1 MKKNL
6 FLVVLFLFPIFTY
19 GELFL
24 EITKGSEDP
33 YRVAMIPFEGNSRV
47 SKQLNDIMRN
57 DLIRTGEFSI
67 LDEELL
73 LPVKIIND
81 ELVFS
86 DWKLLGIDY
95 LVTGTIANAN
105 NSLDISYEIFDIHKK
120 RKVRSSKVFGIP
132 NQIRQLAHYTSDGIY
147 ESITGIKGIAAT
159 RLLYVNEVKD
169 SRFISIYKLML
180 ADSDGANEKVL
191 LSSSEPIISPSWS
204 PDGKRVAYVS
214 FETGIAKVFIQ
225 EIASGKRE
233 AVLSQ
238 DTQISSPS
246 WSPDGKYL
254 SLTLY
259 QDGNAEIYILRLRDR
274 TLTRMTNQF
283 AIDTE
288 SSWSPKGNK
297 ILFTSGRSGSPQI
310 YELDLRKLNP
320 KAKRISFEGTYN
332 AKASYLP
339 NEEGVIFVHRSND
352 GLFHIALK
360 YKRENFIRVL
370 TEAKM
375 DESPSV
381 APNGNMVIYGIKEND
396 LSMLAGFSLSGA
408 KFKLPA
414 SDGEVREPA
423 WSNFLLKK
431 MI

>member
-95 LVTGTIANAN
+95 LVTGTIVNAN

-132 NQIRQLAHYTSDGIY
+132 NQIRQLAHYTGDGIY

-238 DTQISSPS
+238 GTQISSPS

-274 TLTRMTNQF
+274 TITRMTNQF

-339 NEEGVIFVHRSND
+339 NEEGVIFVHRSSD

-423 WSNFLLKK
+423 WSNFLR
-431 MI
+431 

>member
-1 MKKNL
+1 MKKISL
-6 FLVVLFLFPIFTY
+6 FALFVLPLFCAS
-19 GELFL
+19 ELFL

-33 YRVAMIPFEGNSRV
+33 FKVAMIPFAGNVSV
-47 SKQLNDIMRN
+47 SKKLNKVIRN
-57 DLIRTGEFSI
+57 DLSRTGEFSL
-67 LDEELL
+67 LDERLL
-73 LPVKIIND
+73 LPLEVENEEINYQ
-81 ELVFS
+81 
-86 DWKLLGIDY
+86 DWRLLGMDY
-95 LVTGTIANAN
+95 LVVGNIVKEK
-105 NSLDISYEIFDIHKK
+105 NSIDVSYEIFDIQK
-120 RKVRSSKVFGIP
+120 RRKIRSSKVFGLP
-132 NQIRQLAHYTSDGIY
+132 NQLRQLAHYTSDGIY
-147 ESITGIKGIAAT
+147 ESIAGIKGIAST
-159 RLLYVNEVKD
+159 KLLYVNEIKSED
-169 SRFISIYKLML
+169 IKSRYRLML
-180 ADSDGANEKVL
+180 ADSDGANEQTL

-204 PDGKRVAYVS
+204 PDGKKVAYVS
-214 FETGIAKVFIQ
+214 FETGLAKVYIQ
-225 EIASGKRE
+225 NIASGKRE
-233 AVLSQ
+233 SVLSKN
-238 DTQISSPS
+238 TQISSPS

-254 SLTLY
+254 SLTIY
-259 QDGNAEIYILRLRDR
+259 QDGNAEIYILRLRDK

-310 YELDLRKLNP
+310 YELDLRRLNS
-320 KAKRISFEGTYN
+320 KAKRISFEGSYN

-339 NEEGVIFVHRSND
+339 NEEGIIFVHRSTD

-360 YKRENFIRVL
+360 YKKENFIRIL

-423 WSNFLLKK
+423 WSNFLR
-431 MI
+431 

>member
-1 MKKNL
+1 MKKNSL
-6 FLVVLFLFPIFTY
+6 LIFLLLIPIMSY

-33 YRVAMIPFEGNSRV
+33 YKVAIIPFDGNTRV
-47 SKQLNDIMRN
+47 SKQLNSIVRN

-81 ELVFS
+81 ELVYN
-86 DWKLLGIDY
+86 DWKLLGMDY
-95 LVTGTIANAN
+95 LITGIITKAK
-105 NSLDISYEIFDIHKK
+105 NSLDINYEIYDVHKK

-132 NQIRQLAHYTSDGIY
+132 NQIRQLGHYTSDGIY

-159 RLLYVNEVKD
+159 RILYVNEIKD
-169 SRFISIYKLML
+169 SQLTSTYRLML
-180 ADSDGANEKVL
+180 ADSDGANEKIL

-214 FETGIAKVFIQ
+214 FETGMAKVFIQ

-233 AVLSQ
+233 AVLSKE
-238 DTQISSPS
+238 TQISSPS

-320 KAKRISFEGTYN
+320 KAKRVSFEGTYN

-339 NEEGVIFVHRSND
+339 NEEGIIFVHRSND

-360 YKRENFIRVL
+360 YKKENFIRVL

-381 APNGNMVIYGIKEND
+381 APNGNMVIYGIREKN

-414 SDGEVREPA
+414 SNGEVREPA
-423 WSNFLLKK
+423 WSNFLR
-431 MI
+431 

>member
-1 MKKNL
+1 MKQNL
-6 FLVVLFLFPIFTY
+6 FLATLLLMPNMIF

-33 YRVAMIPFEGNSRV
+33 YKIAMISFEGDSRI
-47 SKQLNDIMRN
+47 SKQLNKIMRN
-57 DLIRTGEFSI
+57 DLIRTGEFYI
-67 LDEELL
+67 LDEGLL
-73 LPVKIIND
+73 LPVNFIND
-81 ELVFS
+81 ELVYS
-86 DWKLLGIDY
+86 DWKLLGMDY
-95 LVTGTIANAN
+95 LVTGKIVKLS
-105 NSLDISYEIFDIHKK
+105 NSVDISYEIYDVHKK
-120 RKVRSSKVFGIP
+120 RKLRSSKVFGIP

-159 RLLYVNEVKD
+159 RLLYVNEIKD
-169 SRFISIYKLML
+169 SKSISAYKLML
-180 ADSDGANEKVL
+180 ADSDGANEKTL

-204 PDGKRVAYVS
+204 PDGKKVAYVS

-225 EIASGKRE
+225 EIASGNRE
-233 AVLSQ
+233 AVLSKE
-238 DTQISSPS
+238 TQISSPS

-259 QDGNAEIYILRLRDR
+259 QDGNAEIYILRLRDK

-339 NEEGVIFVHRSND
+339 KEEGIIFVHRSDD

-360 YKRENFIRVL
+360 YKRENFIRIL

-381 APNGNMVIYGIKEND
+381 APNGNMVIYGIKEKD

-414 SDGEVREPA
+414 SIGEVREPA
-423 WSNFLLKK
+423 WSNFLR
-431 MI
+431 

>member
-1 MKKNL
+1 MKNL
-6 FLVVLFLFPIFTY
+6 LLTIIFLMPLGCL

-33 YRVAMIPFEGNSRV
+33 YRIAISPFDGDVRTSN
-47 SKQLNDIMRN
+47 QLHNIIRN
-57 DLIRTGEFSI
+57 DLMRTGEFSI
-67 LDEELL
+67 LDEELV
-73 LPVKIIND
+73 LPIKIKDD
-81 ELVFS
+81 ELIYS
-86 DWKLLGIDY
+86 DWKLLGMDY
-95 LVTGTIANAN
+95 LITGSIIKTK
-105 NSLDISYEIFDIHKK
+105 NSIDLNYEIYDIHKK
-120 RKVRSSKVFGIP
+120 KKVRSSKVFGIP

-147 ESITGIKGIAAT
+147 ESISGIKGIAAT
-159 RLLYVNEVKD
+159 KLLYVNETKN
-169 SRFISIYKLML
+169 SKSISAYKLML

-191 LSSSEPIISPSWS
+191 LTSSESIISPSWS
-204 PDGKRVAYVS
+204 PDGKKVAYVS

-225 EIASGKRE
+225 DIASGKRE
-233 AVLSQ
+233 SVLSKS
-238 DTQISSPS
+238 TQISSPS

-259 QDGNAEIYILRLRDR
+259 QDGNAEIYIMRLRDR

-297 ILFTSGRSGSPQI
+297 IIFTSGRSGSPQI

-339 NEEGVIFVHRSND
+339 KEEGIIFVHRSDD
-352 GLFHIALK
+352 GFFHIALK
-360 YKRENFIRVL
+360 YKKENFIRVL

-381 APNGNMVIYGIKEND
+381 APNGNMVIYGIKEEN

-408 KFKLPA
+408 RFKLPA
-414 SDGEVREPA
+414 SEGEVREPA
-423 WSNFLLKK
+423 WSNFLR
-431 MI
+431 

>member
-6 FLVVLFLFPIFTY
+6 FLVVLLLFPIFTY

-47 SKQLNDIMRN
+47 SKQLNNIMRN

-95 LVTGTIANAN
+95 LVTGTIVNAN

-169 SRFISIYKLML
+169 SRLISIYKLML

-339 NEEGVIFVHRSND
+339 NEEGVIFVHRSSD

-414 SDGEVREPA
+414 SEGEVREPA
-423 WSNFLLKK
+423 WSNFLR
-431 MI
+431 

>member
-1 MKKNL
+1 MKNL
-6 FLVVLFLFPIFTY
+6 LLTIIFLMPLGCL

-33 YRVAMIPFEGNSRV
+33 YRIAISPFDGDVRTSN
-47 SKQLNDIMRN
+47 QLHNIIRN
-57 DLIRTGEFSI
+57 DLMRTGEFSI

-73 LPVKIIND
+73 LPIRIKDD
-81 ELVFS
+81 ELIYS
-86 DWKLLGIDY
+86 DWKLLGMDY
-95 LVTGTIANAN
+95 LITGSIIKTK
-105 NSLDISYEIFDIHKK
+105 NSIDVNYEIYDIHKK
-120 RKVRSSKVFGIP
+120 KKVRSSKVFGIP

-147 ESITGIKGIAAT
+147 ESISGIKGIAAT
-159 RLLYVNEVKD
+159 KLLYVNETKN
-169 SRFISIYKLML
+169 SKSISAYKLML

-191 LSSSEPIISPSWS
+191 LTSSEPIISPSWS
-204 PDGKRVAYVS
+204 PDGKKVAYVS

-225 EIASGKRE
+225 DIASGKRE
-233 AVLSQ
+233 SVLSKN
-238 DTQISSPS
+238 TQISSPS

-259 QDGNAEIYILRLRDR
+259 QDGNAEIYIMRLQDR

-297 ILFTSGRSGSPQI
+297 IIFTSGRSGSPQI

-339 NEEGVIFVHRSND
+339 KEEGIIFVHRSDD

-360 YKRENFIRVL
+360 YKKENFIRVL

-381 APNGNMVIYGIKEND
+381 APNGNMVIYGIKEEN

-408 KFKLPA
+408 RFKLPA
-414 SDGEVREPA
+414 SEGEVREPA
-423 WSNFLLKK
+423 WSNFLR
-431 MI
+431 

>member
-1 MKKNL
+1 MKQNL
-6 FLVVLFLFPIFTY
+6 FLATLLLLPTMIF

-33 YRVAMIPFEGNSRV
+33 YKIAMISFEGDSRI
-47 SKQLNDIMRN
+47 SKQLNKIMRN
-57 DLIRTGEFSI
+57 DLIRTGEFYI
-67 LDEELL
+67 LDEGLL
-73 LPVKIIND
+73 LPVNFIND
-81 ELVFS
+81 ELVYS
-86 DWKLLGIDY
+86 DWKLLGMDY
-95 LVTGTIANAN
+95 LVTGKIVKLS
-105 NSLDISYEIFDIHKK
+105 NSVDISYEIYDVHKK
-120 RKVRSSKVFGIP
+120 RKLRSSKVFGIP

-159 RLLYVNEVKD
+159 RLLYVNEIKD
-169 SRFISIYKLML
+169 SKSISAYKLML
-180 ADSDGANEKVL
+180 ADSDGANEKTL

-204 PDGKRVAYVS
+204 PDGKKVAYVS

-225 EIASGKRE
+225 EIASGNRE
-233 AVLSQ
+233 AVLSKE
-238 DTQISSPS
+238 TQISSPS

-259 QDGNAEIYILRLRDR
+259 QDGNAEIYILRLRDK

-339 NEEGVIFVHRSND
+339 KEEGIIFVHRSDD

-360 YKRENFIRVL
+360 YKRENFIRIL

-381 APNGNMVIYGIKEND
+381 APNGNMVIYGIKEKN

-414 SDGEVREPA
+414 SSGEVREPA
-423 WSNFLLKK
+423 WSNFLR
-431 MI
+431 

>member
-1 MKKNL
+1 MKQNL
-6 FLVVLFLFPIFTY
+6 FLATLLLLPNMIF

-33 YRVAMIPFEGNSRV
+33 YKIAMISFEGDSRI
-47 SKQLNDIMRN
+47 SKQLNKIMQN
-57 DLIRTGEFSI
+57 DLIRTGEFYI
-67 LDEELL
+67 LDDDLL
-73 LPVKIIND
+73 LPVNFIND
-81 ELVFS
+81 ELVYS
-86 DWKLLGIDY
+86 DWKLLGMDY
-95 LVTGTIANAN
+95 LVIGKIAKLS
-105 NSLDISYEIFDIHKK
+105 NSVDISYEIYDVHKK
-120 RKVRSSKVFGIP
+120 RKLRSSKVFGIP

-159 RLLYVNEVKD
+159 RLLYVNEIKD
-169 SRFISIYKLML
+169 SKLVSAYKLML
-180 ADSDGANEKVL
+180 ADSDGANEKTL

-204 PDGKRVAYVS
+204 PDGKKVAYVS

-225 EIASGKRE
+225 EIASGNRE
-233 AVLSQ
+233 AVLSKE
-238 DTQISSPS
+238 TQISSPS

-259 QDGNAEIYILRLRDR
+259 QDGNAEIYILRLRDK

-339 NEEGVIFVHRSND
+339 KEEGIIFVHRSDD

-360 YKRENFIRVL
+360 YKRENFIRIL

-381 APNGNMVIYGIKEND
+381 APNGNMVIYGIKEKN

-414 SDGEVREPA
+414 SIGEVREPA
-423 WSNFLLKK
+423 WSNFLR
-431 MI
+431 

>member
-1 MKKNL
+1 MKQNL
-6 FLVVLFLFPIFTY
+6 FLVTLLLMPNMIF

-33 YRVAMIPFEGNSRV
+33 YKIAMISFEGDSKI
-47 SKQLNDIMRN
+47 SKQLNKIIRN
-57 DLIRTGEFSI
+57 DLIRTGEFYI
-67 LDEELL
+67 LDEGLL
-73 LPVKIIND
+73 LPVNFIND
-81 ELVFS
+81 ELVYS
-86 DWKLLGIDY
+86 DWKLLGMDY
-95 LVTGTIANAN
+95 LVTGKIVKLN
-105 NSLDISYEIFDIHKK
+105 NSLDISYEIYDVHKK
-120 RKVRSSKVFGIP
+120 RKLRSSKVFGIP

-159 RLLYVNEVKD
+159 RLLYVNEIKD
-169 SRFISIYKLML
+169 SKSISAYKLML
-180 ADSDGANEKVL
+180 ADSDGANEKTL

-204 PDGKRVAYVS
+204 PDGKKVAYVS

-225 EIASGKRE
+225 EIASGNRE
-233 AVLSQ
+233 AVLSKE
-238 DTQISSPS
+238 TQISSPS

-259 QDGNAEIYILRLRDR
+259 QDGNAEIYILRLRDK

-339 NEEGVIFVHRSND
+339 KEEGIIFVHRSDD

-360 YKRENFIRVL
+360 YKRENFIRIL

-381 APNGNMVIYGIKEND
+381 APNGNMVIYGIKEKN

-414 SDGEVREPA
+414 SSGEVREPA
-423 WSNFLLKK
+423 WSNFLR
-431 MI
+431 

>member
-1 MKKNL
+1 MKKN
-6 FLVVLFLFPIFTY
+6 FLLGILLLIPMLSY

-24 EITKGSEDP
+24 EITKGSEDQ
-33 YRVAMIPFEGNSRV
+33 YKVAIIPFEGNSRI
-47 SKQLNDIMRN
+47 SKQLHNIIRN
-57 DLIRTGEFSI
+57 DLTRTGEFSV
-67 LDEELL
+67 LDDELL
-73 LPVKIIND
+73 LPVKIVNE
-81 ELVFS
+81 ELIYN
-86 DWKLLGIDY
+86 DWKLLGMDY
-95 LVTGTIANAN
+95 LVTGTIVKAN
-105 NSLDISYEIFDIHKK
+105 NSLDINYEIYDVHKK

-159 RLLYVNEVKD
+159 KLLYVNETKD
-169 SRFISIYKLML
+169 SKSISTYKLML
-180 ADSDGANEKVL
+180 ADSDGANEKIL
-191 LSSSEPIISPSWS
+191 LSSSDPIISPSWS

-214 FETGIAKVFIQ
+214 FETGMAKVFIQ

-233 AVLSQ
+233 SVLSKN
-238 DTQISSPS
+238 TQISSPS

-339 NEEGVIFVHRSND
+339 KEEGIIFVHRSAN

-381 APNGNMVIYGIKEND
+381 APNGNMVIYGIREKD

-414 SDGEVREPA
+414 SNGEVREPS
-423 WSNFLLKK
+423 WSNFLR
-431 MI
+431 

>member
-6 FLVVLFLFPIFTY
+6 VLVALLLVPVMGY

-33 YRVAMIPFEGNSRV
+33 YKVAMIPFEGNSKV
-47 SKQLNDIMRN
+47 SKQVNNIMRN

-73 LPVKIIND
+73 LPVKMIDD

-86 DWKLLGIDY
+86 DWKLLGMDY
-95 LVTGTIANAN
+95 LVTGKIVNEN
-105 NSLDISYEIFDIHKK
+105 NSLDINYEIYDIHKK

-159 RLLYVNEVKD
+159 RLLYVNEIKD
-169 SRFISIYKLML
+169 SQLISRYKLML
-180 ADSDGANEKVL
+180 ADSDGANEKIL

-233 AVLSQ
+233 AVLSK

-339 NEEGVIFVHRSND
+339 NEEGIIFVHRSND

-360 YKRENFIRVL
+360 YKKENFIRVL

-381 APNGNMVIYGIKEND
+381 APNGNMVLYGIREEN

-414 SDGEVREPA
+414 SNGEVREPA
-423 WSNFLLKK
+423 WSNFLR
-431 MI
+431 

>member
-1 MKKNL
+1 MKNL
-6 FLVVLFLFPIFTY
+6 LLTIIFLMPLGCL

-33 YRVAMIPFEGNSRV
+33 YRIAISPFDGDVRTSN
-47 SKQLNDIMRN
+47 QLHNIIRN
-57 DLIRTGEFSI
+57 DLMRTGEFSI

-73 LPVKIIND
+73 LPIKIKDD
-81 ELVFS
+81 ELIYS
-86 DWKLLGIDY
+86 DWKLLGMDY
-95 LVTGTIANAN
+95 LITGSIIKTK
-105 NSLDISYEIFDIHKK
+105 NSIDLNYEIYDIHKK
-120 RKVRSSKVFGIP
+120 KKVRSSKVFGIP

-147 ESITGIKGIAAT
+147 ESISGIKGIAAT
-159 RLLYVNEVKD
+159 KLLYVNETKN
-169 SRFISIYKLML
+169 SKSISAYKLML

-191 LSSSEPIISPSWS
+191 LTSSESIISPSWS
-204 PDGKRVAYVS
+204 PDGKKVAYVS

-225 EIASGKRE
+225 DIASGKRE
-233 AVLSQ
+233 SVLSKS
-238 DTQISSPS
+238 TQISSPS

-259 QDGNAEIYILRLRDR
+259 QDGNAEIYIMRLQDR

-297 ILFTSGRSGSPQI
+297 IIFTSGRSGSPQI

-339 NEEGVIFVHRSND
+339 KEEGIIFVHRSDD

-360 YKRENFIRVL
+360 YKKENFIRVL

-381 APNGNMVIYGIKEND
+381 APNGNMVIYGIKEEN

-408 KFKLPA
+408 RFKLPA
-414 SDGEVREPA
+414 SEGEVREPA
-423 WSNFLLKK
+423 WSNFLR
-431 MI
+431 

>member
-6 FLVVLFLFPIFTY
+6 FLVVLLLFPIFTY

-95 LVTGTIANAN
+95 LVTGTIVNAN

-169 SRFISIYKLML
+169 SRLISIYKLML

-238 DTQISSPS
+238 GTQISSPS

-414 SDGEVREPA
+414 SEGEVREPA
-423 WSNFLLKK
+423 WSNFLR
-431 MI
+431 

>member
-1 MKKNL
+1 MKNL
-6 FLVVLFLFPIFTY
+6 LLTIIFLMPLGCL

-33 YRVAMIPFEGNSRV
+33 YRIAISPFDGDVRTSN
-47 SKQLNDIMRN
+47 QLHNIIRN
-57 DLIRTGEFSI
+57 DLMRTGEFSI
-67 LDEELL
+67 LDEELV
-73 LPVKIIND
+73 LPIKIKDD
-81 ELVFS
+81 ELIYS
-86 DWKLLGIDY
+86 DWKLLGMDY
-95 LVTGTIANAN
+95 LITGSIIKTK
-105 NSLDISYEIFDIHKK
+105 NSIDLNYEIYDIHKK
-120 RKVRSSKVFGIP
+120 KKVRSSKVFGIP

-147 ESITGIKGIAAT
+147 ESISGIKGIAAT
-159 RLLYVNEVKD
+159 KLLYVNETKN
-169 SRFISIYKLML
+169 SKSISAYKLML

-191 LSSSEPIISPSWS
+191 LTSSESIISPSWS
-204 PDGKRVAYVS
+204 PDGKKVAYVS

-225 EIASGKRE
+225 DIASGKRE
-233 AVLSQ
+233 SVLSKN
-238 DTQISSPS
+238 TQISSPS

-297 ILFTSGRSGSPQI
+297 IIFTSGRSGSPQI

-339 NEEGVIFVHRSND
+339 KEEGIIFVHRSDD

-360 YKRENFIRVL
+360 YKKENFIRVL

-381 APNGNMVIYGIKEND
+381 APNGNMVIYGIKEEN

-408 KFKLPA
+408 RFKLPA
-414 SDGEVREPA
+414 SEGEVREPA
-423 WSNFLLKK
+423 WSNFLR
-431 MI
+431 

>member
-6 FLVVLFLFPIFTY
+6 VLVTLLVIPILTY

-33 YRVAMIPFEGNSRV
+33 FKVAMIPFEGNSRT
-47 SKQLNDIMRN
+47 SKQLNNIMRN

-73 LPVKIIND
+73 LPLKMINE
-81 ELVFS
+81 ELVYS
-86 DWKLLGIDY
+86 DWKLLGMDY
-95 LVTGTIANAN
+95 LVTGTIIDTN
-105 NSLDISYEIFDIHKK
+105 NSLDINYEIYDIYKK
-120 RKVRSSKVFGIP
+120 KKVRSSKVFGIP

-147 ESITGIKGIAAT
+147 ESVTGIKGIAAT
-159 RLLYVNEVKD
+159 RLLYVNEIKD
-169 SRFISIYKLML
+169 SQQISSYKLML
-180 ADSDGANEKVL
+180 ADSDGANEKIL

-225 EIASGKRE
+225 EIASGRRE

-254 SLTLY
+254 SVTLY

-320 KAKRISFEGTYN
+320 KAKRVSFEGTYN

-339 NEEGVIFVHRSND
+339 NEEGIIFVHRSSD

-381 APNGNMVIYGIKEND
+381 APNGNMVIYGIKEEN

-414 SDGEVREPA
+414 SNGEVREPA
-423 WSNFLLKK
+423 WSNFLR
-431 MI
+431 

>member
-1 MKKNL
+1 MKNL
-6 FLVVLFLFPIFTY
+6 LLTIIFLMPLGCL

-33 YRVAMIPFEGNSRV
+33 YRIAISPFDGDVRTSN
-47 SKQLNDIMRN
+47 QLHNIIRN
-57 DLIRTGEFSI
+57 DLMRTGEFSI
-67 LDEELL
+67 LDEELV
-73 LPVKIIND
+73 LPIKIKDD
-81 ELVFS
+81 ELIYS
-86 DWKLLGIDY
+86 DWKLLGMDY
-95 LVTGTIANAN
+95 LITGSIIKTK
-105 NSLDISYEIFDIHKK
+105 NSIDLNYEIYDIHKK
-120 RKVRSSKVFGIP
+120 KKVRSSKVFGIP

-147 ESITGIKGIAAT
+147 ESISGIKGIAAT
-159 RLLYVNEVKD
+159 KLLYVNETKN
-169 SRFISIYKLML
+169 SKSISAYKLML

-191 LSSSEPIISPSWS
+191 LTSSEPIISPSWS
-204 PDGKRVAYVS
+204 PDGKKVAYVS

-225 EIASGKRE
+225 DIASGKRE
-233 AVLSQ
+233 SVLSKN
-238 DTQISSPS
+238 TQISSPS

-259 QDGNAEIYILRLRDR
+259 QDGNAEIYIMRLQDR

-297 ILFTSGRSGSPQI
+297 IIFTSGRSGSPQI

-339 NEEGVIFVHRSND
+339 KEEGIIFVHRSDD

-360 YKRENFIRVL
+360 YKKENFIRVL

-381 APNGNMVIYGIKEND
+381 APNGNMVIYGIKEEN

-408 KFKLPA
+408 RFKLPA
-414 SDGEVREPA
+414 SEGEVREPA
-423 WSNFLLKK
+423 WSNFLR
-431 MI
+431 

>member
-6 FLVVLFLFPIFTY
+6 VLVAILLFSTLSY
-19 GELFL
+19 AELFL

-33 YRVAMIPFEGNSRV
+33 FKVAMIPFEGNSRV
-47 SKQLNDIMRN
+47 SKQLNNIMRN
-57 DLIRTGEFSI
+57 DLIRTGEFAI

-73 LPVKIIND
+73 LPVKMIED
-81 ELVFS
+81 ELVFN
-86 DWKLLGIDY
+86 DWKLLGMDY
-95 LVTGTIANAN
+95 LVTGTIINLN
-105 NSLDISYEIFDIHKK
+105 NSLDINYEIYDIHKK

-159 RLLYVNEVKD
+159 RLLYVNEIKD
-169 SRFISIYKLML
+169 SKQISTYKLML
-180 ADSDGANEKVL
+180 ADSDGANEKIL

-233 AVLSQ
+233 AVLSK

-339 NEEGVIFVHRSND
+339 KEEGIIFVHRSDN

-360 YKRENFIRVL
+360 YKKENFIRVL

-381 APNGNMVIYGIKEND
+381 APNGNMVIYGIKEEN

-414 SDGEVREPA
+414 SNGEVREPA
-423 WSNFLLKK
+423 WSNFLR
-431 MI
+431 

>member
-1 MKKNL
+1 MKNL
-6 FLVVLFLFPIFTY
+6 LLTIIFLMPLGCL

-33 YRVAMIPFEGNSRV
+33 YRIAISPFDGDVRTSN
-47 SKQLNDIMRN
+47 QLHNIIRN
-57 DLIRTGEFSI
+57 DLMRTGEFSI
-67 LDEELL
+67 LDEELV
-73 LPVKIIND
+73 LPIKIKDD
-81 ELVFS
+81 ELIYS
-86 DWKLLGIDY
+86 DWKLLGMDY
-95 LVTGTIANAN
+95 LITGSIIKTK
-105 NSLDISYEIFDIHKK
+105 NSIDVNYEIYDIHKK
-120 RKVRSSKVFGIP
+120 KKVRSSKVFGIP

-147 ESITGIKGIAAT
+147 ESISGIKGIAAT
-159 RLLYVNEVKD
+159 KLLYVNETKN
-169 SRFISIYKLML
+169 SKSISAYKLML

-191 LSSSEPIISPSWS
+191 LTSSESIISPSWS
-204 PDGKRVAYVS
+204 PDGKKVAYVS

-225 EIASGKRE
+225 DIASGKRE
-233 AVLSQ
+233 SVLSKN
-238 DTQISSPS
+238 TQISSPS

-259 QDGNAEIYILRLRDR
+259 QDGNAEIYIMRLQDR

-297 ILFTSGRSGSPQI
+297 IIFTSGRSGSPQI

-339 NEEGVIFVHRSND
+339 KEEGIIFVHRSYD

-360 YKRENFIRVL
+360 YKKENFIRVL

-381 APNGNMVIYGIKEND
+381 APNGNMVIYGIKEKN

-408 KFKLPA
+408 RFKLPA
-414 SDGEVREPA
+414 SEGEVREPA
-423 WSNFLLKK
+423 WSNFLR
-431 MI
+431 

>member
-339 NEEGVIFVHRSND
+339 NEEGIIFVHRSSD

-423 WSNFLLKK
+423 WSNFLR
-431 MI
+431 

>member
-6 FLVVLFLFPIFTY
+6 LVIAYIFAPLCF

-33 YRVAMIPFEGNSRV
+33 FRIAMVPFEGNLRI
-47 SKQLNDIMRN
+47 SKQLNEIMQN

-67 LDEELL
+67 LDEDSL
-73 LPVKIIND
+73 LPIKIVNEDLIY
-81 ELVFS
+81 S
-86 DWKLLGIDY
+86 DWKLLGIDF
-95 LVTGTIANAN
+95 LVTGSILQSN
-105 NSLDISYEIFDIHKK
+105 NSLDINYEIYDISKK
-120 RKVRSSKVFGIP
+120 RKIRSSKVFGIP

-159 RLLYVNEVKD
+159 RLLYVNEIKD
-169 SRFISIYKLML
+169 SEFISTYKLML
-180 ADSDGANEKVL
+180 ADSDGANEKTL
-191 LSSSEPIISPSWS
+191 LSSSDPIISPSWS

-214 FETGIAKVFIQ
+214 FETGMAKVFIQ
-225 EIASGKRE
+225 EISSGRRE
-233 AVLSQ
+233 VVLSKN
-238 DTQISSPS
+238 TQISSPS

-274 TLTRMTNQF
+274 TLTRMTKQF

-297 ILFTSGRSGSPQI
+297 LLFTSGRSGSPQI

-339 NEEGVIFVHRSND
+339 KEEGIIFVHRTED

-360 YKRENFIRVL
+360 YKKENFIRIL

-381 APNGNMVIYGIKEND
+381 APNGNMVIYGIRED
-396 LSMLAGFSLSGA
+396 DQSMLAGFSLSGA
-408 KFKLPA
+408 RFKLPA
-414 SDGEVREPA
+414 SNGEVREPA
-423 WSNFLLKK
+423 WSNFLR
-431 MI
+431 

>member
-6 FLVVLFLFPIFTY
+6 VLVALLLVPVIGY

-33 YRVAMIPFEGNSRV
+33 YKVAMIPFEGNSKV
-47 SKQLNDIMRN
+47 SKQVNNIMRN

-73 LPVKIIND
+73 LPVKMIDD

-86 DWKLLGIDY
+86 DWKLLGMDY
-95 LVTGTIANAN
+95 LVTGKIVNEN
-105 NSLDISYEIFDIHKK
+105 NSLDINYEIYDIHKK

-159 RLLYVNEVKD
+159 RLLYVNEIKD
-169 SRFISIYKLML
+169 SQLISRYKLML
-180 ADSDGANEKVL
+180 ADSDGANEKIL

-233 AVLSQ
+233 AVLSK

-339 NEEGVIFVHRSND
+339 KEEGIIFVHRSND

-360 YKRENFIRVL
+360 YKKENFIRVL

-381 APNGNMVIYGIKEND
+381 APNGNMVIYGIREEN

-414 SDGEVREPA
+414 SNGEVREPA
-423 WSNFLLKK
+423 WSNFLR
-431 MI
+431 

>member
-1 MKKNL
+1 MKKT
-6 FLVVLFLFPIFTY
+6 LVLVTLLVIPILTY

-33 YRVAMIPFEGNSRV
+33 FKVAMIPFEGNSRT
-47 SKQLNDIMRN
+47 SKQLNNIMRN

-73 LPVKIIND
+73 LPLKMINE
-81 ELVFS
+81 ELVYS
-86 DWKLLGIDY
+86 DWKLLGMDY
-95 LVTGTIANAN
+95 LVTGTIIDTN
-105 NSLDISYEIFDIHKK
+105 NSLDINYEIYDIYKK
-120 RKVRSSKVFGIP
+120 KKVRSSKVFGIP

-147 ESITGIKGIAAT
+147 ESVTGIKGIAAT
-159 RLLYVNEVKD
+159 RLLYVNEIKD
-169 SRFISIYKLML
+169 SQLISSYKLML
-180 ADSDGANEKVL
+180 ADSDGANEKIL

-225 EIASGKRE
+225 EIASGRRE

-238 DTQISSPS
+238 GTQISSPS

-254 SLTLY
+254 SVTLY

-320 KAKRISFEGTYN
+320 KAKRVSFEGTYN

-339 NEEGVIFVHRSND
+339 NEEGIIFVHRSSD

-381 APNGNMVIYGIKEND
+381 APNGNMVIYGIKEEN

-414 SDGEVREPA
+414 SNGEVREPA
-423 WSNFLLKK
+423 WSNFLR
-431 MI
+431 

>member
-238 DTQISSPS
+238 GTQISSPS

-423 WSNFLLKK
+423 WSNFLR
-431 MI
+431 

>member
-1 MKKNL
+1 MKKNSL
-6 FLVVLFLFPIFTY
+6 LIFLLLIPIMSY

-33 YRVAMIPFEGNSRV
+33 YKVAIIPFEGNTRV
-47 SKQLNDIMRN
+47 SKQLNSIVRN

-73 LPVKIIND
+73 LPVKIIDD
-81 ELVFS
+81 ELIYS
-86 DWKLLGIDY
+86 DWKLLGMDY
-95 LVTGTIANAN
+95 LVTGIITKAN
-105 NSLDISYEIFDIHKK
+105 NSLDINYEIYDVHKK

-132 NQIRQLAHYTSDGIY
+132 NQIRQLGHYTSDGIY

-159 RLLYVNEVKD
+159 RILYVNEIKD
-169 SRFISIYKLML
+169 SQLTPAYRLML
-180 ADSDGANEKVL
+180 ADSDGANEKIL

-204 PDGKRVAYVS
+204 PDGKSVAYVS
-214 FETGIAKVFIQ
+214 FETGMAKVYIQ

-233 AVLSQ
+233 AVLSKE
-238 DTQISSPS
+238 TQISSPS

-274 TLTRMTNQF
+274 ALTRMTNQF

-320 KAKRISFEGTYN
+320 KAKRVSFEGTYN

-339 NEEGVIFVHRSND
+339 NEEGIIFVHRSND

-360 YKRENFIRVL
+360 YKKENFIRVL

-381 APNGNMVIYGIKEND
+381 APNGNMVIYGIREKN

-414 SDGEVREPA
+414 SNGEVREPA
-423 WSNFLLKK
+423 WSNFLR
-431 MI
+431 